1 MNANRERRGCAYD
14 ALGDWL
20 KRHGMIAGAVSSLNP
35 APGDWFMEK
44 IAPGRRG
51 VSERRSRE
59 PMQSLFP
66 GKCRCCGKAFEK
78 GSDIDYDR
86 DSRMAY
92 LPGHRPQADDEPDE
106 SMVELADRLG
116 FRKAD
121 TE

>member
-1 MNANRERRGCAYD
+1 
-14 ALGDWL
+14 
-20 KRHGMIAGAVSSLNP
+20 
-35 APGDWFMEK
+35 
-44 IAPGRRG
+44 
-51 VSERRSRE
+51 
-59 PMQSLFP
+59 MQSRFP
-66 GKCRCCGKAFEK
+66 GKCRCCGEAFEK